1 MVSMHDPNVTGYSP
15 LNLTCGIGLPGHA
28 GDEPIGVVV
37 CSHQFL
43 VRYHDNYSTTPIIR
57 TYRHQDDVNYQEH
70 STGTSTLGPE
80 DIIRCDSRLWGTI
93 HINCA
98 SPKKPPVFLPKR
110 IGNLQTRVMYYRD
123 ERSLILGL
131 KKIIEFADE
140 LHTLRFDANLHPRVD
155 YYKPISSGTSYQY
168 IIQRGKAYGID
179 IHPKNGVIYLS
190 TDSETAITTNF
201 TIAYNHAITYRH
213 Y

>member
-15 LNLTCGIGLPGHA
+15 LNLTCGIGLPGHS

-37 CSHQFL
+37 CSHQLL
-43 VRYHDNYSTTPIIR
+43 VNTHDNYSISPR
-57 TYRHQDDVNYQEH
+57 SYLRQDGVFHYQEH
-70 STGTSTLGPE
+70 ATGTATPGPE
-80 DIIRCDSRLWGTI
+80 DVIRCDSRRWGTI

-110 IGNLQTRVMYYRD
+110 IGNLQSRVMYYRD

-140 LHTLRFDANLHPRVD
+140 LHTLRFDRNLHPRVD
-155 YYKPISSGTSYQY
+155 YYKPISSGTSYSY
-168 IIQRGKAYGID
+168 IIQRGKSYGID
-179 IHPKNGVIYLS
+179 IHPKNGVIYVS
-190 TDSETAITTNF
+190 TDSETATTTNY
-201 TIAYNHAITYRH
+201 TIAYNHHIAYRH
-213 Y
+213 H